1 MKNLNNII
9 YPFAAAL
16 LMTAPGAFAQ
26 DSEDNVIPADSL
38 PQGIQLAFR
47 TADGGDIL
55 GGVSAVNVAE
65 LDKKSFTDY
74 SLSNMQALTTGYNGQ
89 LWGMGDALVL
99 IDGVPRDANNILP
112 QEIESISFL
121 KGAQAVVLYGSTAS
135 KGVILITTKR
145 GNTNGLQIS
154 VRGNASMYVPKRYQN
169 YLGAAEYM
177 TLFNEARR
185 NDGLDPSF
193 TDVDIYNYGSHKN
206 LSRYP
211 DINFFSDEYLKK
223 NWMKYEGQAE
233 FRGGA
238 KFAQF
243 YCLVDVYHVGD
254 VINFG
259 EGKHNGQTRLSL
271 RGNIDLRLNDWVTGW
286 VNTSATFYD
295 NRYDRANYWNSASTM
310 RPAVQGTSPFV
321 PFIPI
326 DAVEADDEESWAL
339 INNSNYLIDGKYL
352 LGGTQQYQ
360 TNAFAAMYAA
370 GYTKSTTRQLQ
381 FDAGIRI
388 NMEKILPGFSFTAH
402 GAVDYNT
409 QYSTSLSPQYAVYE
423 ASWTNYAGKDIITSL
438 TKYNDD
444 FTSGSMGL
452 SASSERQTMLFSGQ
466 FDYKHTFNDLH
477 TVDATLV
484 AHAYKRTLSGQYHR
498 NTNATFAI
506 RAAYDYANRYYAE
519 FNGAINHS
527 VRFKP
532 GHRNGFSPVGSIGW
546 RIKNEEFLKDNDII
560 SDLRVNATYGMLLQ
574 DIDILVNGDSNQFDS
589 SFYLW
594 DGRFSANG
602 AWWGWNDGHN
612 SITTF
617 ISTQGE
623 NPDLTFVKRKE
634 FNVGLGMGF
643 LHNMI
648 TLNGAYFHTNVDGLP
663 VQATTIF
670 PSYMLGGWSSEGS
683 QNSFIPYVNYNA
695 YKVEG
700 FELGVNFN
708 KSFGDFN
715 LGFGANVMY
724 YDVKNT
730 QIFENIEYEWQKT
743 EGAHRD
749 AMRGYKCLGFF
760 QSEEEIAQSAVIN
773 NTTKPGDLKYQ
784 DMNEDGIIDSKDQ
797 VEIGR
802 WNQPWNY
809 GMNLTLGYK
818 GFTLFVTATG
828 QAGGTGIKAN
838 DAAWVYGE
846 RKYTDIVRGRWTPE
860 TAETATY
867 PRLTTLG
874 GEKNFVYSDFWTYDA
889 SRFGI
894 DQIQLTYD
902 FPSKWFEEKFVK
914 GLQLY
919 VNANSL
925 WWTGKEKAYR
935 DTNIGSGPQ
944 TRNFNFGVKVNF

>member
-1 MKNLNNII
+1 M
-9 YPFAAAL
+9 L
-16 LMTAPGAFAQ
+16 LAAPGAFAQ
-26 DSEDNVIPADSL
+26 DIDDETPADSI

-47 TADGGDIL
+47 TSDGGDIL

-99 IDGVPRDANNILP
+99 VDGVPRDANNILP

-121 KGAQAVVLYGSTAS
+121 KGAQAVVLYGSTAA

-145 GNTNGLQIS
+145 GNTNGLRVS
-154 VRGNASMYVPKRYQN
+154 VRGNASLYVPKRYQK

-177 TLFNEARR
+177 TLYNEARV

-193 TDVDIYNYGSHKN
+193 TDEDIYNYGSHRN

-211 DINFFSDEYLKK
+211 DINFYSSDYLK
-223 NWMKYEGQAE
+223 NHWMKYEGQAE

-243 YCLVDVYHVGD
+243 YCLVDIYHVGD

-259 EGKHNGQTRLSL
+259 EGKNNGQTRLSL
-271 RGNIDLRLNDWVTGW
+271 RGNIDLRLNDWITGW

-295 NRYDRANYWNSASTM
+295 NRYDRANYWNSAATL
-310 RPAVQGTSPFV
+310 RPAVQGNSPFV

-326 DAVEADDEESWAL
+326 DAIEPDDEDSWA
-339 INNSNYLIDGKYL
+339 IVNNSNYLIDGKYL

-360 TNAFAAMYAA
+360 QNAFAAMYAA

-381 FDAGIRI
+381 FDAGFSI
-388 NMEKILPGFSFTAH
+388 NMEKFVHGLSFTARA
-402 GAVDYNT
+402 AVDYNT
-409 QYSTSLSPQYAVYE
+409 QYSTSLAPEYAVYE
-423 ASWTNYAGKDIITSL
+423 ASWANYGGKDVITSL
-438 TKYNDD
+438 KKYNDD
-444 FTSGSMGL
+444 FSSGTMGVGGSSEKQTLLL
-452 SASSERQTMLFSGQ
+452 SAQ
-466 FDYKHTFNDLH
+466 FDYKNTFNDVH
-477 TVDATLV
+477 NVNATLV
-484 AHAYKRTLSGQYHR
+484 AHGYKRTLSGQYHR
-498 NTNATFAI
+498 NTNATLGF
-506 RAAYDYANRYYAE
+506 RVAYDYDHRYYAE
-519 FNGAINHS
+519 FNGAVNHS
-527 VRFKP
+527 ARFKP

-546 RIKNEEFLKDNDII
+546 RIKNEDFLKDNDVI
-560 SDLRVNATYGMLLQ
+560 SDLRLNATYGYLLQ
-574 DIDILVNGDSNQFDS
+574 DIDVLKNNDVDQ

-594 DGRFSANG
+594 DGRYTANG
-602 AWWGWNDGHN
+602 AWWDWNDASGGQ
-612 SITTF
+612 TF

-634 FNVGLGMGF
+634 FNLGLSAGF
-643 LHNMI
+643 LSNMV
-648 TLNGAYFHTNVDGLP
+648 TLSAAYFHTNVSGLP
-663 VQATTIF
+663 VQATTLF
-670 PSYMLGGWSSEGS
+670 PSYMLAGWGAEGS
-683 QNSFIPYVNYNA
+683 SSFIPYVNYDS
-695 YKVEG
+695 YKVDG

-708 KSFGDFN
+708 KKFGDLN
-715 LGFGANVMY
+715 VGFGANVMY
-724 YDVKNT
+724 SNT
-730 QIFENIEYEWQKT
+730 VNTKIFENVEYEWQKG

-760 QSEEEIAQSAVIN
+760 QNEQEIAQSALIN
-773 NTTKPGDLKYQ
+773 ANTKPGDLKYQ
-784 DMNEDGIIDSKDQ
+784 DMNGDGIIDSKDM

-802 WNQPWNY
+802 WGQPWSY

-828 QAGGTGIKAN
+828 AAGGTGLKSN
-838 DAAWVYGE
+838 EAAWVYGD
-846 RKYTDIVRGRWTPE
+846 RKYSDIVRGRWTPE

-867 PRLTTLG
+867 PRLTTRG
-874 GEKNFVYSDFWTYDA
+874 GELNFVTSDFWTYDA

-902 FPSKWFEEKFVK
+902 FPAKWFDKKFVS
-914 GLQLY
+914 GLQVY
-919 VNANSL
+919 VNGNSL
-925 WWTGKEKAYR
+925 WWTGKEKEYR
-935 DTNIGSGPQ
+935 ETNIGSGPQ
-944 TRNFNFGVKVNF
+944 TRSFNFGVKVNF

>member
-1 MKNLNNII
+1 MKHLNNII
-9 YPFAAAL
+9 YPFAAAV

-26 DSEDNVIPADSL
+26 DAEDHVIPADSL

-74 SLSNMQALTTGYNGQ
+74 SLSNMSALTTGYNGQ

-99 IDGVPRDANNILP
+99 VDGVPRDANNILP

-121 KGAQAVVLYGSTAS
+121 KGAQAVVLYGSTAA

-154 VRGNASMYVPKRYQN
+154 VRGNASMYVPKRYQK

-177 TLFNEARR
+177 TLFNEARA

-193 TDVDIYNYGSHKN
+193 SDMDIYNYGSHNN

-211 DINFFSDEYLKK
+211 DINFFSDDYLKK

-233 FRGGA
+233 FKGGA

-310 RPAVQGTSPFV
+310 RPAVQGNSPFV

-326 DAVEADDEESWAL
+326 DAVEPDDEESWAL

-381 FDAGIRI
+381 FDAGIRVDFR
-388 NMEKILPGFSFTAH
+388 KAVPGLSFTAH

-409 QYSTSLSPQYAVYE
+409 QYSTSLTPDYAVYE
-423 ASWTNYAGKDIITSL
+423 ATWANYGGRDVITSL
-438 TKYNDD
+438 KKYNDD
-444 FTSGSMGL
+444 FTSGNMGL
-452 SASSERQTMLFSGQ
+452 SGSSERQTMLFSGQ
-466 FDYKHTFNDLH
+466 FDYKRTFNDVH

-484 AHAYKRTLSGQYHR
+484 AHAYKRTVSGQYHR
-498 NTNATFAI
+498 NTNATFAL

-519 FNGAINHS
+519 FNGAVNHS

-546 RIKNEEFLKDNDII
+546 RIKNEEFLKDNDVI
-560 SDLRVNATYGMLLQ
+560 SDLRVNATYGVLLQ
-574 DIDILVNGDSNQFDS
+574 DIDVLKNEDPNQFDS

-634 FNVGLGMGF
+634 FNVGLDMGF
-643 LHNMI
+643 LNNMI
-648 TLNGAYFHTNVDGLP
+648 RLSGAYYRTNVSGLP

-670 PSYMLGGWSSEGS
+670 PSYMLGGWSSEGNS
-683 QNSFIPYVNYNA
+683 NSFIPYVNYNA
-695 YKVEG
+695 YRVEG

-708 KSFGDFN
+708 KNFGDFKV
-715 LGFGANVMY
+715 GFGANVMY
-724 YDVKNT
+724 NDIVNT
-730 QIFENIEYEWQKT
+730 QIFENYEYEWQKT

-760 QSEEEIAQSAVIN
+760 QSEEEIAESALIN
-773 NTTKPGDLKYQ
+773 SNTKPGDLKYK
-784 DMNEDGIIDSKDQ
+784 DMNDDGIIDSKDM

-809 GMNLTLGYK
+809 GLNLTLGYK

-828 QAGGTGIKAN
+828 AAGGTGIKTN
-838 DAAWVYGE
+838 DAAWVFGD
-846 RKYTDIVRGRWTPE
+846 RKYTEIVRGRWTPE
-860 TAETATY
+860 TASTATY
-867 PRLTTLG
+867 PRLTTQG
-874 GEKNFVYSDFWTYDA
+874 GELNFVYSDFWTYDA
-889 SRFGI
+889 SSFGI

-902 FPSKWFEEKFVK
+902 FPAKWFAGKFVK
-914 GLQLY
+914 GLQAY
-919 VNANSL
+919 VNGNSI

-935 DTNIGSGPQ
+935 ETNIGSGPQ

>member
-9 YPFAAAL
+9 YPLTAASAL
-16 LMTAPGAFAQ
+16 AFAPGAFAQ
-26 DSEDNVIPADSL
+26 DDVVPADSL

-47 TADGGDIL
+47 TSDGGDIL

-65 LDKKSFTDY
+65 LDKKSFSDY
-74 SLSNMQALTTGYNGQ
+74 SLSNMSALTTGYDGE
-89 LWGMGDALVL
+89 LWNMGSALVL
-99 IDGVPRDANNILP
+99 VDGVPRDANNILP

-121 KGAQAVVLYGSTAS
+121 KGAQAVVLYGSTAA
-135 KGVILITTKR
+135 KGAILITTKR

-154 VRGNASMYVPKRYQN
+154 VRGNASMYVPKKYQK

-177 TLFNEARR
+177 TYYNEARR
-185 NDGLDPSF
+185 NDGLAEAF
-193 TDVDIYNYGSHKN
+193 TAEDIYNYGSHRN

-211 DINFFSDEYLKK
+211 DINFYSDEYLK
-223 NWMKYEGQAE
+223 NHWMKYEGQAE

-243 YCLVDVYHVGD
+243 YCLVDVYHTGD

-259 EGKHNGQTRLSL
+259 EGKKNGQTRLSL

-295 NRYDRANYWNSASTM
+295 NRYDRANYWNSAMTM
-310 RPAVQGTSPFV
+310 RPAVQGNSPFV

-326 DAVEADDEESWAL
+326 DAVEADDEASWAL

-381 FDAGIRI
+381 FDAGVRVDISRL
-388 NMEKILPGFSFTAH
+388 LPGLSFSAH

-409 QYSTSLSPQYAVYE
+409 QYSTSLAPTYAVYE
-423 ASWTNYAGKDIITSL
+423 ASWANYGGKDVITGL

-444 FTSGSMGL
+444 FSSGNMGL
-452 SASSERQTMLFSGQ
+452 GASSELQTMLFSGQ
-466 FDYKHTFNDLH
+466 FDYKNTFNDLH
-477 TVDATLV
+477 TVNATLV
-484 AHAYKRTLSGQYHR
+484 AHGYKRTLSGQYHR
-498 NTNATFAI
+498 NTNATLAL

-527 VRFKP
+527 ARFAP

-546 RIKNEEFLKDNDII
+546 RIKNEEFLKDNDVI

-574 DIDILVNGDSNQFDS
+574 DIDILRNNNIDE

-594 DGRFSANG
+594 EGKFTANG

-612 SITTF
+612 SVTTF
-617 ISTQGE
+617 MSTQGA

-634 FNVGLGMGF
+634 FNVGLDMGF
-643 LHNMI
+643 LQNMI
-648 TLNGAYFHTNVDGLP
+648 TLSGAYFHTNVSGLP
-663 VQATTIF
+663 VQATSIF
-670 PSYMLGGWSSEGS
+670 PSYMLSGWGQEGS
-683 QNSFIPYVNYNA
+683 SSFIPYVNYDA

-700 FELGVNFN
+700 FELGLNLN
-708 KSFGDFN
+708 KQFGDFK

-724 YDVKNT
+724 SDIKNT
-730 QIFENIEYEWQKT
+730 KISENVEYDWLKT

-760 QSEEEIAQSAVIN
+760 QSEEEISRSAVIN
-773 NTTKPGDLKYQ
+773 SNTKPGDLKYQ
-784 DMNEDGIIDSKDQ
+784 DTNGDGMIDSKDM

-802 WNQPWNY
+802 WNSPWTY

-828 QAGGTGIKAN
+828 YAGGTGIKN
-838 DAAWVYGE
+838 NEAAWVYGD
-846 RKYTDIVRGRWTPE
+846 RKYSDIVRGRWTPE
-860 TAETATY
+860 TAATATY
-867 PRLTTLG
+867 PRLTTQG
-874 GEKNFVYSDFWTYDA
+874 GDLNFVYSDFWTYDS

-894 DQIQLTYD
+894 DQVQLTYD
-902 FPSKWFEEKFVK
+902 FPAKWFEAKFVK

-919 VNANSL
+919 VNGNSL
-925 WWTGKEKAYR
+925 CWFGKEKDYR
-935 DTNIGSGPQ
+935 DVNIYGTPLS
-944 TRNFNFGVKVNF
+944 RNFNFGVKVNF

>member
-1 MKNLNNII
+1 MKKSINFI
-9 YPFAAAL
+9 YPFAAAV
-16 LMTAPGAFAQ
+16 LMASPAAYAQ
-26 DSEDNVIPADSL
+26 DTADVIPADSL

-74 SLSNMQALTTGYNGQ
+74 SLSNMSALTTGYNGQ

-99 IDGVPRDANNILP
+99 VDGVPRDANNILP

-154 VRGNASMYVPKRYQN
+154 VRGNASLYVPKKYQE

-185 NDGLDPSF
+185 NDGLSEAF
-193 TDVDIYNYGSHKN
+193 TAEDIYNYGSHRN

-211 DINFFSDEYLKK
+211 DINFFSSDYLK
-223 NWMKYEGQAE
+223 NHWMKYEGQAE
-233 FRGGA
+233 FKGGA

-286 VNTSATFYD
+286 VNTSATFFD
-295 NRYDRANYWNSASTM
+295 NRYDRANYWNSAATM
-310 RPAVQGTSPFV
+310 RPAVQGNSPFV

-326 DAVEADDEESWAL
+326 DAVETDDEASWTL
-339 INNSNYLIDGKYL
+339 INNSNHLIDGKYL

-370 GYTKSTTRQLQ
+370 GYTKATTRQLQ
-381 FDAGIRI
+381 FDAGFRI
-388 NMEKILPGFSFTAH
+388 DMGKILPGLSFTGH

-409 QYSTSLSPQYAVYE
+409 QYATSLTPTYAVYE
-423 ASWTNYAGKDIITSL
+423 AVWTNYSGKDMVDHLI
-438 TKYNDD
+438 KYNDD
-444 FTSGSMGL
+444 FTSGTMGL
-452 SASSERQTMLFSGQ
+452 SSSSELQTMLFSGQ

-484 AHAYKRTLSGQYHR
+484 AHGYKRTLSGQYHR
-498 NTNATFAI
+498 NTNATLAL
-506 RAAYDYANRYYAE
+506 RAAYSFANRYYAE

-527 VRFKP
+527 ARFKP

-546 RIKNEEFLKDNDII
+546 RIKNEEFLKDNDVI
-560 SDLRVNATYGMLLQ
+560 SDLRINATYGMLLQ
-574 DIDILVNGDSNQFDS
+574 DIDILKNDDIDQ

-594 DGRFSANG
+594 DGKFTANG

-612 SITTF
+612 SIQTF
-617 ISTQGE
+617 MSTQGA

-634 FNVGLGMGF
+634 FNVGLDLG
-643 LHNMI
+643 LLQNMI
-648 TLNGAYFHTNVDGLP
+648 TLSGAYFHTNVSGLP
-663 VQATTIF
+663 VQATTIY
-670 PSYMLGGWSSEGS
+670 PSYLLSGWGEEGAS
-683 QNSFIPYVNYNA
+683 SFIPYVNYNA

-700 FELGVNFN
+700 FELGLNFN
-708 KSFGDFN
+708 KTFGDFKV
-715 LGFGANVMY
+715 GFGANVMY
-724 YDVKNT
+724 SDVKNT
-730 QIFENIEYEWQKT
+730 QIFENVEYEWQKS
-743 EGAHRD
+743 EGTHRD

-760 QSEEEIAQSAVIN
+760 QSEDEIAHSALIN
-773 NTTKPGDLKYQ
+773 NNTKPGDLKYQ
-784 DMNEDGIIDSKDQ
+784 DMNEDGIIDSKDM

-802 WNQPWNY
+802 WNQPWSY
-809 GMNLTLGYK
+809 GMNLTLAYK
-818 GFTLFVTATG
+818 GFTLFVVATG
-828 QAGGTGIKAN
+828 AAGGNGIKN
-838 DAAWVYGE
+838 NEAAWVYGD
-846 RKYTDIVRGRWTPE
+846 RKYSDIVRGRWTPE
-860 TAETATY
+860 TAATATY
-867 PRLTTLG
+867 PRLTTQG
-874 GEKNFVYSDFWTYDA
+874 GDLNFVSSDFWIYDA
-889 SRFGI
+889 DRFGI

-902 FPSKWFEEKFVK
+902 FPAKWFAGKFVN

-919 VNANSL
+919 VNGNSL

-935 DTNIGSGPQ
+935 DTNIGYGPQ
-944 TRNFNFGVKVNF
+944 ARNFNFGVKVNF